1 MKKIRNKNVLD
12 FSFLPKQKKGATQ
25 IGFVLSF
32 AIFIIFLIFMYS
44 AIQPVL
50 KMQASKQSLLE
61 LLRFSL
67 IDDFKA
73 NDLTIMTINYVGG
86 TPDHNCIKF
95 NVESTNLEG
104 IITDNNKKDLLI
116 KKESGEELNYIISG
130 ENNFKLFLLDSTENT
145 LLKIYYSEDIDSKE
159 GTFTGGCRNVDS
171 TNFNIGS
178 LVEEQSQVIES
189 KITELKDKY
198 ELDCGDAIKRDLG
211 IPDGNE
217 FTFSFKLADENTD
230 PIEPQVCGGIPN
242 TNIYATEFPVQYLDT
257 DANLQIGHLTIK
269 VW

>member
-73 NDLTIMTINYVGG
+73 NDLTIMTIDYNGYVSI
-86 TPDHNCIKF
+86 PVRPCIKD
-95 NVESTNLEG
+95 NIVGKKLND
-104 IITDNNKKDLLI
+104 IITDANK
-116 KKESGEELNYIISG
+116 EH
-130 ENNFKLFLLDSTENT
+130 
-145 LLKIYYSEDIDSKE
+145 LKIK
-159 GTFTGGCRNVDS
+159 
-171 TNFNIGS
+171 
-178 LVEEQSQVIES
+178 
-189 KITELKDKY
+189 
-198 ELDCGDAIKRDLG
+198 
-211 IPDGNE
+211 
-217 FTFSFKLADENTD
+217 DEN
-230 PIEPQVCGGIPN
+230 
-242 TNIYATEFPVQYLDT
+242 
-257 DANLQIGHLTIK
+257 
-269 VW
+269 